1 MKIFYNFNAELKFVL
16 LFNLPI
22 LFVKR
27 NKLIK
32 FPIYFV
38 NKKYIILKTINV

>member
-1 MKIFYNFNAELKFVL
+1 MKIFYNFNAKLKFVL
-16 LFNLPI
+16 LFNLLI

-32 FPIYFV
+32 FPIYLL
-38 NKKYIILKTINV
+38 NKKYNVLKTINV